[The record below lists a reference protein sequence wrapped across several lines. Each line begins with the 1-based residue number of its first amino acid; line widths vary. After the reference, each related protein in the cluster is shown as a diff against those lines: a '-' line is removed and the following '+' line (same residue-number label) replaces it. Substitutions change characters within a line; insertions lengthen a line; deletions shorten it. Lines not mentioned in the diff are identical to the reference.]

1 MMRRRGFTL
10 IELLVV
16 IASIGVL
23 IALLLPAVQA
33 AREAA
38 RRAQCTNNLK
48 QIGIALHNYH
58 QVNNSFPLGAS
69 LNMYTISPPV
79 WRAKN
84 SWSAFAG
91 MLPFLEGTAIYNAA
105 NFNWGVEEGTN
116 SIVFWTNSTAAD
128 AQVKFLLCPSD
139 PNAGNGAGA
148 TVSGAFF
155 ADIDTSNYFA
165 CYGTSTNQTGPAGT
179 NVNTFQ
185 SMANLPTNG
194 MFGMQ
199 LCYGIQDCVDG
210 TSNTIAYSESVIAPK
225 NGGGGTKYIG
235 MNNIAMSNAALLTD
249 ARGVQG
255 TLQPAVVTA
264 IQACDQAWRNGTN
277 IDRQRGRDWAHGC
290 VGQTMFNTLVT
301 PNSKDHPWLV
311 CSNINSTALGV
322 FSNAASYHPG
332 GVNTL
337 LSDGS
342 VRFIKDTVNQQTW
355 WSLGTRDSGEVISAD
370 SY

>member
-1 MMRRRGFTL
+1 MSRRGFTL

-16 IASIGVL
+16 IAIIAVL

-38 RRAQCTNNLK
+38 RRAQCVNNLK

-58 QVNNSFPLGAS
+58 EVHNSFPMGAS
-69 LNMYTISPPV
+69 LNMYTISPAL

-84 SWSAFAG
+84 SWGHFAG
-91 MLPFLEGTAIYNAA
+91 LAPYLESQAIYNAA
-105 NFNWGVEEGTN
+105 NFNWGVEEGTD

-128 AQVKFLLCPSD
+128 SQISYLLCPSD
-139 PNAGNGAGA
+139 PNAGKGAGA
-148 TVSGAFF
+148 TVAGVNFP
-155 ADIDTSNYFA
+155 DIDTSNYFA
-165 CYGTSTNQTGPAGT
+165 CFGTSTNQTCNGC

-185 SMANLPTNG
+185 DMTGLRTNG

-199 LCYGIQDCVDG
+199 QNYGIQACTDG
-210 TSNTIAYSESVIAPK
+210 TSNTIAYSESCIAPTQG
-225 NGGGGTKYIG
+225 NGGTKYIG
-235 MNNIAMSNAALLTD
+235 MNGIAMPVALIAQTD
-249 ARGVQG
+249 ARND
-255 TLQPAVVTA
+255 VVDMNTA
-264 IQACDQAWRNGTN
+264 IAACDAAWKAGRN

-290 VGQTMFNTLVT
+290 VGQTLFNTIIT

-311 CSNINSTALGV
+311 CSNVGSTAIGV

-337 LSDGS
+337 FSDGS
-342 VRFIKDTVNQQTW
+342 VRFVKDSINPTVW
-355 WSLGTRDSGEVISAD
+355 WGLGTRNGGEVISSD